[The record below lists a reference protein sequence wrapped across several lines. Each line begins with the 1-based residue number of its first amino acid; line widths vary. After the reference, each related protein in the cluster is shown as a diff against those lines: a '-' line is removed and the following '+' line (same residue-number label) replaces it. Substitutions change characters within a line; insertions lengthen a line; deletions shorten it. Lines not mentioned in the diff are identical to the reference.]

1 METCCRLIT
10 VQLNVTPNGSLTM
23 ILTQGKLNV
32 ANLGSQIFLWDHIR

>member
-1 METCCRLIT
+1 METCCGLIT